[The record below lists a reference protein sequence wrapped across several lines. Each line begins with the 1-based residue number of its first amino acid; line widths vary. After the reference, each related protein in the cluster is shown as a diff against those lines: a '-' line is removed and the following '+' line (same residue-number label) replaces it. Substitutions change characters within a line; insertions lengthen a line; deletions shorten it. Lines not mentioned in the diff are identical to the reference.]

1 MYNNFRNKRRRS
13 KMQTIEQVPW
23 VPYLYIDEETG
34 ERKIREDMPEEIRNK
49 YNEYL
54 RDIERKTQNG
64 ELIAK

>member
-1 MYNNFRNKRRRS
+1 
-13 KMQTIEQVPW
+13 MQTIEQVPW

-34 ERKIREDMPEEIRNK
+34 ETKIEEDAPEDIKIK

-54 RDIERKTQNG
+54 NDIEYKKQNG